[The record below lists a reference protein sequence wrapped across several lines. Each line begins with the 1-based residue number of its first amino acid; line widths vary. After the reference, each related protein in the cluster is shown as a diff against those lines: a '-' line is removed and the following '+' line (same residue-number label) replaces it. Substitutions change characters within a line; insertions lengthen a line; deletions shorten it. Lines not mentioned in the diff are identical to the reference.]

1 MSSFFDI
8 PPVTN
13 TSTSS
18 ASSFAQPYWNS
29 YLQNM
34 SQLTAN
40 PMPVYGG
47 PTVAP
52 QNGMQMTAN
61 DMGYNLATG
70 GSPAG
75 NAANAQIMNQA
86 GGVVNPYATTANPYM
101 GDNPYLQGML
111 NASNTDITNAYSN
124 AIAPQTDAANIRS
137 GAYGGSGYQQQVG
150 QNQLQ
155 LGKALAQ
162 NESNVRGQN
171 YYNSAQLADN
181 SLNRATGAFQ
191 NSQQN
196 ALQGSALG
204 LQSQG
209 MDWNAINGLNALGTQ
224 QQQNTQQDLNAQQQ
238 YFGNTVQ
245 APFLSQN
252 LMGNAISQA
261 TGGTGQTTQQL
272 GVGQQYSPLGI
283 AAGGATLLSQLF
295 PGLFGS
301 GQ

>member
-1 MSSFFDI
+1 MSSFFAI
-8 PPVTN
+8 PPTTN
-13 TSTSS
+13 TSTST
-18 ASSFAQPYWNS
+18 ATGFAQPYWNS
-29 YLQNM
+29 YLSNM

-52 QNGMQMTAN
+52 QNQMQQTAN
-61 DMGYNLATG
+61 SMGYDLATG

-75 NAANAQIMNQA
+75 NAANAQIVNQA
-86 GGVVNPYATTANPYM
+86 STGGGANPYATTANPYM
-101 GDNPYLQGML
+101 GNNPYLQQMIGSS
-111 NASNTDITNAYSN
+111 NADITNAYTN

-137 GAYGGSGYQQQVG
+137 GAYGGSGYQEQTG

-155 LGKALAQ
+155 LARALAQ
-162 NESNVRGQN
+162 NTSNLQGQN
-171 YYNSAQLADN
+171 YYNSGQLAEN
-181 SLNRATGAFQ
+181 SLNRATNAFQ
-191 NSQQN
+191 NQQQN

-224 QQQNTQQDLNAQQQ
+224 QQSNTQNDLGAQQQ

-261 TGGTGQTTQQL
+261 TGGTGTTTQQL
-272 GVGQQYSPLGI
+272 GLGQSYIPFGI
-283 AAGGATLLSQLF
+283 AGGLASIFAALNGVQ
-295 PGLFGS
+295 
-301 GQ
+301 